1 MLCIQPRAQSLQMLS
16 GGQQAL
22 AALALTLGMRS
33 VFPCPFYFVD
43 EIDASLD
50 TVTWRIAFCTH

>member
-50 TVTWRIAFCTH
+50 TVT